1 MGDHSGEAG
10 DATSS
15 SLGLLDAEHVDVFR
29 NALERIL
36 STDIAET
43 TFSEIIDGLP
53 MRSTWLQFALFN
65 ETHPVNVLGHDTL
78 CDGAREKARRFRDE
92 FDIYMLS
99 FPSKVCVYF
108 CSSMYSVHGQ
118 YALEHLFHV
127 AFPEVNARPGGGK
140 YVDTLL
146 SRPCTTFNKQSRGLR
161 NII

>member
-1 MGDHSGEAG
+1 MGDHSGEAA
-10 DATSS
+10 DSTSS

-65 ETHPVNVLGHDTL
+65 ETHPVNVLGHETL

-99 FPSKVCVYF
+99 FPSKVC
-108 CSSMYSVHGQ
+108 
-118 YALEHLFHV
+118 
-127 AFPEVNARPGGGK
+127 AF
-140 YVDTLL
+140 L
-146 SRPCTTFNKQSRGLR
+146 
-161 NII
+161 